1 MSDIFIIGR
10 AGPVTHSGPPP
21 GVSLQ
26 RAREKAQITLSEA
39 AAVSGV
45 PVHLLKEA
53 IYSGALLATRR
64 GRWEIMRVELDEWLR
79 EMWQYGADW
88 ET

>member
-10 AGPVTHSGPPP
+10 AAPVTHSGPPP
-21 GVSLQ
+21 AISLH
-26 RAREKAQITLSEA
+26 RAREKAQLTLSEA

-53 IYSGALLATRR
+53 IYSGALPASRR
-64 GRWEIMRVELDEWLR
+64 GRVAVERVELDEWLR
-79 EMWQYGADW
+79 EMWQMR
-88 ET
+88 EP